1 MNKLEIYT
9 GMKTY
14 MTPSGTLYT
23 QERLVQAF
31 PAALTFTHLIH
42 TDEGGEVCFGV
53 YNYRT
58 YCVQHGLNP
67 DEQPIATI
75 IPLLEKIM
83 NAPVPAHVPS
93 AEERIAAA
101 LEFQNL
107 LMIKTEAI

>member
-9 GMKTY
+9 GTKPY

-58 YCVQHGLNP
+58 FCVQHGLNP
-67 DEQPIATI
+67 DDQPTTN
-75 IPLLEKIM
+75 IPLLEEIM
-83 NAPVPAHVPS
+83 NAPVPAPVPS

-107 LMIKTEAI
+107 LMLKTEAV

>member
-9 GMKTY
+9 GLKTY

-23 QERLVQAF
+23 QERVVQAF

-42 TDEGGEVCFGV
+42 TDEGGEVCFGM

-58 YCVQHGLNP
+58 FCVQHGLNP
-67 DEQPIATI
+67 HNQPETN
-75 IPLLEKIM
+75 IPLLEGIL
-83 NAPVPAHVPS
+83 NAPLPVPVPS

-107 LMIKTEAI
+107 TMLKTEAV